1 MEDLLVAVESDC
13 FVFLIIQFISD
24 FKMEILLLVISN
36 GSLTR
41 CVILEMGVI
50 SFREFI
56 EREGVKF

>member
-1 MEDLLVAVESDC
+1 MEDLLVAVETDC

-41 CVILEMGVI
+41 CVILGRRVI
-50 SFREFI
+50 FFRELI
-56 EREGVKF
+56 KR

>member
-41 CVILEMGVI
+41 CVILEMRVI

-56 EREGVKF
+56 EREGAKF